1 MSETITFKKLHA
13 ELERLLHKAG
23 DTRALLALCDACY
36 FRLVEIPR
44 PNRHEDTMSAEIENA
59 LISSLALVHRMAT
72 ELQEELDFCCMS
84 LSEYGRQE
92 GALKGLSDAEAQTLT
107 KAVEILRFPDDSSK
121 NLSAHIEKSWSRI
134 DEFRNHVRTK
144 VLAESGGEPGTGGE
158 Q

>member
-1 MSETITFKKLHA
+1 MSETITFKELDA
-13 ELERLLHKAG
+13 ELKRSLNKAG
-23 DTRALLALCDACY
+23 DIRALLALCDACY

-107 KAVEILRFPDDSSK
+107 KAVEVLRFPDDSSK
-121 NLSAHIEKSWSRI
+121 NLAAHIEKSWTRI
-134 DEFRNHVRTK
+134 DDWRNHVSA
-144 VLAESGGEPGTGGE
+144 LAPAESVERAGAGGG